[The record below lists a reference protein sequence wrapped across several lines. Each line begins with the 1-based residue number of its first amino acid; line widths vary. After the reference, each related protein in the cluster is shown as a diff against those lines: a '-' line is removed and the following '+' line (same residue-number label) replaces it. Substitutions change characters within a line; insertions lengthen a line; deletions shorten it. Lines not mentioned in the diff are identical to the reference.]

1 MISAITDNVENLWA
15 KFQLELRIQEWA
27 SLHDIPL
34 EPVKIHKIEPT
45 LIKPNAVTN
54 FLQFQ
59 AECKKCTTV
68 TKLAH
73 FLQTLL
79 TEEQKD
85 HAAAY
90 SLWINK
96 LLADGEFA
104 SLEEM
109 ERKFILLLALHTIND
124 KVEEDNPFCTP
135 NVSSELLD
143 FTEALALEQA
153 FHGKTAQELETL
165 ISLFLPQTEQRQ
177 FKRQLLEILG
187 GHHADLLT
195 DPLSSP
201 AKRNS
206 AKANIPKHINP
217 NHPKRGTNDDLKES
231 KKLRRLSEV
240 AIRRIQNHRVVDVAD
255 VQLQPRR
262 RSFDSQNSQPSPFVS
277 FSQPPLT
284 SPPNNLTT
292 TSIGNNSVNT
302 SGGSIFG
309 VKNYKRNNIN
319 KNII

>member
-1 MISAITDNVENLWA
+1 MISANADGVEDLWE
-15 KFQLELRIQEWA
+15 KFRLELRIQEWA
-27 SLHDIPL
+27 SIHGIPL

-45 LIKPNAVTN
+45 LIRTDAVTN

-59 AECKKCTTV
+59 AECTKCVTV

-73 FLQTLL
+73 FLQTLQ

-90 SLWINK
+90 ALWISK
-96 LLADGEFA
+96 LLADGEYFK
-104 SLEEM
+104 LEEM

-135 NVSSELLD
+135 NDSNELLD

-165 ISLFLPQTEQRQ
+165 ISLFLPEAEKRQ

-187 GHHADLLT
+187 GHHAELLT

-201 AKRNS
+201 AKRKQPNAS
-206 AKANIPKHINP
+206 LPKHT
-217 NHPKRGTNDDLKES
+217 HSKRCSHEDAKES

-240 AIRRIQNHRVVDVAD
+240 AIRRIQSHRVVDVAD

-284 SPPNNLTT
+284 SPPTMLTT
-292 TSIGNNSVNT
+292 AASIGNSVNT

-309 VKNYKRNNIN
+309 VKNYKRNNNN